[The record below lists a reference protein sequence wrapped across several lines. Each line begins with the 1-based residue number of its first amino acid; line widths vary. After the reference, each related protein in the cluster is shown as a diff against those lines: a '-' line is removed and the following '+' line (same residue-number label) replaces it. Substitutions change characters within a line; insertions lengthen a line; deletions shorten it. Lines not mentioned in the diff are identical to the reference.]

1 MTERQ
6 SFERLQGWYDEVIAD
21 NKGKDLPVVL
31 LALKSDLAEEGRR
44 EISQNEGQT
53 KQKTLGKS
61 CFLFREISTFTSDN

>member
-1 MTERQ
+1 MTDRQ

-31 LALKSDLAEEGRR
+31 LALKSDLAEEGQR

-53 KQKTLGKS
+53 KQKTLGNS